1 MQPRTVRNIT
11 GCPQPRKVPIFGCPS
26 LTSDADTMA
35 TPALMEEAARALDQ
49 LRATV
54 DPQSGNALESPASR
68 ADVHLVAAALAV
80 RRSEYPKG
88 NGEPNYLSAA
98 RAFLP
103 DGKANSNSGTAVKSW
118 CEKLSRLH
126 QIQERHQLAASIDHM
141 DDQEFQLVADD
152 APVLPGIDEDSILSA
167 LTILTDEG
175 GRTNIVDADAQRNLI
190 RPPDDSPPVSVA
202 PSPPYTATE
211 SATDDASSN
220 VSLSSSSTKQYS
232 ASSQKYVPPHLRG
245 ASSAARPPR
254 SLADL
259 PQSHQPQSAALTSAN
274 VSSLESGP
282 IRSLPDGDDAHSV
295 ATSAVTYISTLHSRE
310 RRDEYA
316 ISQREIRAAIKHGWR
331 DQRIDGARI
340 SIHFEYEGVVA
351 VMATDMKTLIE
362 TWRRAS
368 RASRTRVHSSLV
380 KTLDTPDGEYLADSA
395 PMSATHLTEE
405 QATVFMRV
413 ADKGCQLLR
422 FPDVVTMLLDFGC
435 GCLEQALHFS
445 QLAEPCW
452 TLKQLAGALAR
463 VREQDEP
470 HSRMQLLLSQAVAG
484 AELPEPFPW
493 AARFRMGLDQLREAM
508 DACGGS
514 VVDCGTDMVNR
525 NLLHLYS
532 HIQDEAAV
540 QLLMERGGASVIDR
554 PNVHGR
560 MPIFSAA
567 GVSARDASK
576 ATRLTQLLCE
586 AKCSVDW
593 TDQNGRNILH
603 HAVKKP
609 LSGRLEVVQLL
620 LSQGANPHERDL
632 NGVSPAELARTD
644 GHPLVADLLSG
655 QPVCMIRLQPSES
668 AVRVRLQVSR
678 TPVLK
683 EVYSAGLVVYRR
695 CSARSDIEPRG
706 VPQFLLLQSS
716 MGRRQSTRWTPPM
729 GQRISS
735 HENTWL
741 MAQEFSRPSHG
752 MPHTLS
758 MARLW
763 THELTGLPEA
773 ELRVISDEP
782 LTPPLE
788 FWDDKL
794 RKQKISVYFLAELTE
809 PYAELCLG
817 STSGRDQLGNAP
829 AVSSEW
835 LPLEAAKERAAW
847 KEMVDTLGAAAATVQ
862 QRQ

>member
-1 MQPRTVRNIT
+1 
-11 GCPQPRKVPIFGCPS
+11 
-26 LTSDADTMA
+26 MA
-35 TPALMEEAARALDQ
+35 TPALMEEAEHALDK
-49 LRATV
+49 LKRTF
-54 DPQSGNALESPASR
+54 DPRSGNALESHASR
-68 ADVHLVAAALAV
+68 ADVRLVAAALAV
-80 RRSEYPKG
+80 RRSEYQKH

-103 DGKANSNSGTAVKSW
+103 QGEANSNSGTAVKKW

-126 QIQERHQLAASIDHM
+126 QIQEQCQLAASLDDM
-141 DDQEFQLVADD
+141 DDQEFQTVADP
-152 APVLPGIDEDSILSA
+152 APLLPGIDEDSILSA

-175 GRTNIVDADAQRNLI
+175 ERTNVVADAQRSLI
-190 RPPDDSPPVSVA
+190 RPPDDSPPASVA

-211 SATDDASSN
+211 SATDDVSSI
-220 VSLSSSSTKQYS
+220 VSLSSSSTKEYIANS
-232 ASSQKYVPPHLRG
+232 HSYVPPHLRG

-259 PQSHQPQSAALTSAN
+259 PQLHQPRSAALTSAN

-282 IRSLPDGDDAHSV
+282 VRPLPDADARSV
-295 ATSAVTYISTLHSRE
+295 ATSAVTYISTLHSRV

-316 ISQREIRAAIKHGWR
+316 IGQREIQAAIKHGWR
-331 DQRIDGARI
+331 DQRIHDDRI

-351 VMATDMKTLIE
+351 VMATDMKTLAT
-362 TWRRAS
+362 TWRRALRS
-368 RASRTRVHSSLV
+368 SRTRVHSNLV

-395 PMSATHLTEE
+395 PMSATHLLQE
-405 QATVFMRV
+405 QAKVFMRV
-413 ADKGCQLLR
+413 ADKGCRTLR
-422 FPDVVTMLLDFGC
+422 FPNVVMMLLDFGC
-435 GCLEQALHFS
+435 GCLEQALQFS

-452 TLKQLAGALAR
+452 TREQLAGALAR

-470 HSRMQLLLSQAVAG
+470 QSRMQLLLSKAVAG
-484 AELPEPFPW
+484 ADLPEPFPW
-493 AARFRMGLDQLREAM
+493 AARFRMGLDELREAI

-514 VVDCGTDMVNR
+514 VADCGTDR

-532 HIQDEAAV
+532 HMQDEAAV
-540 QLLMERGGASVIDR
+540 QLLMERGGASFIDR

-567 GVSARDASK
+567 GTSARDAPK
-576 ATRLTQLLCE
+576 ATRLTRLLCE

-620 LSQGANPHERDL
+620 LSHGADPHERDL
-632 NGVSPAELARTD
+632 NGVSPAQLARKD

-655 QPVCMIRLQPSES
+655 QPVCMVRVQPCAS
-668 AVRVRLQVSR
+668 AVSVRLQVSR

-683 EVYSAGLVVYRR
+683 EVYSAGLIVYRR
-695 CSARSDIEPRG
+695 CSAPSDIQPRG
-706 VPQFLLLQSS
+706 IPQFLLLQSS
-716 MGRRQSTRWTPPM
+716 MGGRQSTRWTPPM
-729 GQRISS
+729 GQWISG
-735 HENTWL
+735 HDNTWL
-741 MAQEFSRPSHG
+741 MAQEFSSPSHG
-752 MPHTLS
+752 MPHTSS

-763 THELTGLPEA
+763 THELTGLRKA
-773 ELRVISDEP
+773 ELLVISDEP

-809 PYAELCLG
+809 PYAEVCLG
-817 STSGRDQLGNAP
+817 STSGRDQLGNSP

-835 LPLEAAKERAAW
+835 LTLETAQERAGW
-847 KEMVDTLGAAAATVQ
+847 SEMVDTLGVAAATVQ
-862 QRQ
+862 QRHDACDYRARGERAPHCDTI

>member
-1 MQPRTVRNIT
+1 MT
-11 GCPQPRKVPIFGCPS
+11 
-26 LTSDADTMA
+26 

-49 LRATV
+49 LRLTV
-54 DPQSGNALESPASR
+54 DPRSGNTLESQASR
-68 ADVHLVAAALAV
+68 ADVRLVAAALAV
-80 RRSEYPKG
+80 RRSEYQKH

-103 DGKANSNSGTAVKSW
+103 EGKANSNSGTAVKYW

-126 QIQERHQLAASIDHM
+126 QIQERHQLAASLDDM
-141 DDQEFQLVADD
+141 DDQEFQSVADP
-152 APVLPGIDEDSILSA
+152 APVLTGIDEDSIFSA
-167 LTILTDEG
+167 LTILTDEDE
-175 GRTNIVDADAQRNLI
+175 RTNIVVADAQSLI
-190 RPPDDSPPVSVA
+190 QPPDDSPPASVT

-211 SATDDASSN
+211 SATDDASS
-220 VSLSSSSTKQYS
+220 SSTKAYNV
-232 ASSQKYVPPHLRG
+232 SSPKYVPPHLRG

-259 PQSHQPQSAALTSAN
+259 PQSHQPRSAALTSAN
-274 VSSLESGP
+274 VSSLETGP
-282 IRSLPDGDDAHSV
+282 IRPLPDADDVRSV
-295 ATSAVTYISTLHSRE
+295 ATSAVTYISTLHSRV
-310 RRDEYA
+310 RRDQYA
-316 ISQREIRAAIKHGWR
+316 ISQREIQAAVKHGWR
-331 DQRIDGARI
+331 DQRIDDDRI

-351 VMATDMKTLIE
+351 VMATDMKTLVT
-362 TWRRAS
+362 TWRRTS
-368 RASRTRVHSSLV
+368 RSSRTRVHSSLV

-395 PMSATHLTEE
+395 PMSATHLLQE
-405 QATVFMRV
+405 QATIFMRV
-413 ADKGCQLLR
+413 ADKGCRLLR
-422 FPDVVTMLLDFGC
+422 FPDVVMMLLDFGC
-435 GCLEQALHFS
+435 GCLEQALQFS
-445 QLAEPCW
+445 RLAKPCW
-452 TLKQLAGALAR
+452 TREQLAGALAR
-463 VREQDEP
+463 VRKQDEP

-484 AELPEPFPW
+484 ADLPEPFPW
-493 AARFRMGLDQLREAM
+493 AARFRMGLDELREAI

-514 VVDCGTDMVNR
+514 VVDCGADMVDR

-540 QLLMERGGASVIDR
+540 QLLMERGGASFIDR

-567 GVSARDASK
+567 GTSARDASK
-576 ATRLTQLLCE
+576 ATRLTRLLCE

-609 LSGRLEVVQLL
+609 LSGRLEIVQLL
-620 LSQGANPHERDL
+620 LSRGADPHERDL
-632 NGVSPAELARTD
+632 YGVSPAQLARKE

-655 QPVCMIRLQPSES
+655 QPVCMIKVQPCAS
-668 AVRVRLQVSR
+668 AVRVRLEVSG

-683 EVYSAGLVVYRR
+683 QVYSAGLIVYRR
-695 CSARSDIEPRG
+695 CSAPTDIQSRG
-706 VPQFLLLQSS
+706 VAQFLLLQPS
-716 MGRRQSTRWTPPM
+716 MGGQLSTRWTPPM
-729 GQRISS
+729 GQRISG

-752 MPHTLS
+752 MPHTSS

-773 ELRVISDEP
+773 ELLMISDEP
-782 LTPPLE
+782 LTPPIE

-809 PYAELCLG
+809 PYAEVCLG
-817 STSGRDQLGNAP
+817 STSGRDQPGNLP

-835 LPLEAAKERAAW
+835 LPLETAKERAGW
-847 KEMVDTLGAAAATVQ
+847 SEMVETLGVAAETVQ
-862 QRQ
+862 QRPWKASDYRARGERAPH